1 MGDAADDAFDQVL
14 FEIMDEDFGYMQE
27 GGVNMVT
34 VTANYKT
41 KSDNLKQEQPIAASA
56 TFGKTSLKARQRK
69 FDLKF
74 LLTGNSGSGK
84 THFTSTYTGGPIHY
98 YMFDKG
104 GEKTV
109 EKLMGNRED
118 ITIDN
123 FSSSSVSFS
132 DFWQQFQT
140 DGKNEFFEHL
150 AANGGLLVLDSLTNA
165 NQKAIVEICKK
176 SGETQSGIGKKLD
189 MKLGMSPPHWGQLL
203 NWMATLVTSIQ
214 ELPCAV
220 VVTVHLHVLMNSD
233 QEVVARYPAVNGQFR
248 QLLSADFDEA
258 YLLTTQG
265 SKRMI
270 YFTEKL
276 SFEAKSRSF
285 DMAHATDITMD
296 QLVEAYLN
304 RKTTIQ

>member
-1 MGDAADDAFDQVL
+1 
-14 FEIMDEDFGYMQE
+14 
-27 GGVNMVT
+27 MVT
-34 VTANYKT
+34 VTANHKT
-41 KSDNLKQEQPIAASA
+41 MPNNLEQEKSIAAPA
-56 TFGKTSLKARQRK
+56 NFGKTPLQSKKRT

-84 THFTSTYTGGPIHY
+84 THFTATYTKGPIHY
-98 YMFDKG
+98 YQFDKG

-109 EKLMGNRED
+109 EKLMGNRTD
-118 ITIDN
+118 ITIDD
-123 FSSSSVSFS
+123 FSSSQIAFS

-140 DGKNEFFEHL
+140 DGKNNFFEHL
-150 AANGGLLVLDSLTNA
+150 AANSGLLVLDSLTNA
-165 NQKAIVEICKK
+165 NKKAIAEICKK
-176 SGETQSGIGKKLD
+176 SGVTPSGIGKKLD
-189 MKLGMSPPHWGQLL
+189 MKLGMASPHWGQLL
-203 NWMATLVTSIQ
+203 NWMTTLVTSLQ

-220 VVTVHLHVLMNSD
+220 AVTVHLHVLMNSD

-265 SKRMI
+265 NKRMI

-285 DMAHATDITMD
+285 DMPYVKDVTMD
-296 QLVEAYLN
+296 QLVDAYIN
-304 RKTTIQ
+304 RKTTL

>member
-1 MGDAADDAFDQVL
+1 M
-14 FEIMDEDFGYMQE
+14 I
-27 GGVNMVT
+27 N
-34 VTANYKT
+34 VTANKPGT
-41 KSDNLKQEQPIAASA
+41 ATPESPGRDK
-56 TFGKTSLKARQRK
+56 TFGKVPLKSRLRK

-84 THFTSTYTGGPIHY
+84 THFTATYTKGPIHY
-98 YMFDKG
+98 YLFDKG

-109 EKLMGNRED
+109 EKIMGNRSD
-118 ITIDN
+118 ITIDD
-123 FSSSSVSFS
+123 FSSSSISFS
-132 DFWQQFQT
+132 DFWKQFQE
-140 DGKNEFFEHL
+140 DAKNEFFEHL
-150 AANGGLLVLDSLTNA
+150 AENSGLLVLDSMTNA
-165 NQKAIVEICKK
+165 NQKAITEICKK
-176 SGETQSGIGKKLD
+176 SGITPSGIGKKLD
-189 MKLGMSPPHWGQLL
+189 MKLGMAKPHWGQLL
-203 NWMATLVTSIQ
+203 NWMTTLVTSLQ

-220 VVTVHLHVLMNSD
+220 AVTVHLHVLMNSD

-285 DMAHATDITMD
+285 DMAHATGITMD
-296 QLVEAYLN
+296 NLVDAYI
-304 RKTTIQ
+304 KGETIIK

>member
-1 MGDAADDAFDQVL
+1 
-14 FEIMDEDFGYMQE
+14 
-27 GGVNMVT
+27 MVT
-34 VTANYKT
+34 VTANNKAKPAT
-41 KSDNLKQEQPIAASA
+41 PEQDSPGRAS
-56 TFGKTSLKARQRK
+56 TFGKTPLKSRQRK

-84 THFTSTYTGGPIHY
+84 THFTSTYTKGPIHY

-109 EKLMGNRED
+109 EKMMGDRTD

-150 AANGGLLVLDSLTNA
+150 AENSGLLVLDSLTNA
-165 NQKAIVEICKK
+165 NQKAIIEICKK
-176 SGETQSGIGKKLD
+176 SSITPSGIGKKLD

-203 NWMATLVTSIQ
+203 NWMTTLVTALQ

-220 VVTVHLHVLMNSD
+220 AVTVHLHVLMNSD

-265 SKRMI
+265 TKRMI

-285 DMAHATDITMD
+285 SMAHATGITLD
-296 QLVEAYLN
+296 QLVAAYLK
-304 RKTTIQ
+304 RETEIK